1 MKEKK
6 ILNFKQKKEEVK
18 RYKVEE
24 MWRIIERKT
33 RKREEEKTHRSEKN
47 SRILERRKEMNT
59 KNKQNFGKIA
69 RKVVSRLM
77 LSYEG
82 DTKMRNAKRKE
93 KGKERKLTKKKRLSF
108 KVRSSRILVKSSC
121 RHCIE

>member
-1 MKEKK
+1 MNE
-6 ILNFKQKKEEVK
+6 KQK
-18 RYKVEE
+18 
-24 MWRIIERKT
+24 
-33 RKREEEKTHRSEKN
+33 EEEKIHRSEKN
-47 SRILERRKEMNT
+47 SRIFGTKKRTKMNT
-59 KNKQNFGKIA
+59 KNKQNFGEIA

-108 KVRSSRILVKSSC
+108 KVRSSRTLVKSSC
-121 RHCIE
+121 HYCIE